1 MKFIVSSSAL
11 LKHLQMIHGVIMP
24 NNPLPALDNFLFE
37 IDKGELTA
45 SASDLETTMSTRIKV
60 ETKQDAKI
68 CVHARILMDTLKTF
82 ADHPLTFTIDEKKF
96 TCEISSDYGKYK
108 ISAIS
113 SDDYPRIPEADSV
126 SSIQIPSAVMLN
138 AVNKTLFAT
147 GNDEMR
153 PVMSGVFCQ
162 FSKKDL
168 TFVATDAH
176 RLVRYRR
183 TDAASAK
190 DVSFIVPKKP
200 LTLLKNILPDDDSAV
215 KIDYNDSNAFF
226 AFDNVSLICRLID
239 GKYPNYEAVIP
250 TDNPNKLLV
259 DRNAFLS
266 SVKRISIFSNKT
278 TYQVRLKITGS
289 ELNISAEDPDFANE
303 ASERLGCE
311 YTGEDMEI
319 AFNARLLIEMLS
331 NMDTEQAE
339 IEMSAPSRAGLL
351 VPPKSEAAK
360 GEDLLMLVM
369 PVMMHG

>member
-1 MKFIVSSSAL
+1 MKFIVSSSTL

-37 IDKGELTA
+37 IEKGELTA
-45 SASDLETTMSTRIKV
+45 SASDLETTISTRIKV
-60 ETKQDAKI
+60 EAKQDVKI
-68 CVHARILMDTLKTF
+68 CIHARILMDTLKTF
-82 ADHPLTFTIDEKKF
+82 AEHPLTFNIDEKKI
-96 TCEISSDYGKYK
+96 TCEVSSDYGKYK
-108 ISAIS
+108 MSAIS

-138 AVNKTLFAT
+138 AINKTLFAT

-162 FSKKDL
+162 LTKKDM

-183 TDAASAK
+183 TDAASPK
-190 DVSFIVPKKP
+190 EISFIIPKKP
-200 LTLLKNILPDDDSAV
+200 LTLLKNVLPNDDSAV

-226 AFDNVSLICRLID
+226 SFDHISLICRLID

-250 TDNPNKLLV
+250 TDNPNHLTV

-289 ELNISAEDPDFANE
+289 ELNISAEDPDFSNE
-303 ASERLGCE
+303 ATERLTCQ
-311 YTGEDMEI
+311 YKGEDME
-319 AFNARLLIEMLS
+319 
-331 NMDTEQAE
+331 
-339 IEMSAPSRAGLL
+339 
-351 VPPKSEAAK
+351 
-360 GEDLLMLVM
+360 
-369 PVMMHG
+369 